1 MKRLHIIL
9 LIITVTMA
17 LFSAYSLAAINQVY
31 KINFEWYS
39 QYKQSFSDNPRVAID
54 EKWSLDKYPDK
65 MTSEIFTDKNGIL
78 GSKDKSVNKNLNID
92 SFNFQKDILLYF
104 TLGEVNS
111 PEYRI
116 KVVDIAQRG
125 NVVEIK
131 VSLNSPAKS
140 DILKDLDFHTYF
152 PSDIIKIS
160 KDAFPIKGKLYFI
173 FKNQAGN
180 KIGEKSCTI

>member
-1 MKRLHIIL
+1 MKKLHIIL

-39 QYKQSFSDNPRVAID
+39 QYQQSFSDNPRVATD
-54 EKWSLDKYPDK
+54 EKWLLDKYPTK
-65 MTSEIFTDKNGIL
+65 MTSEIFTDRASVISDIDKNI
-78 GSKDKSVNKNLNID
+78 NIG
-92 SFNFQKDILLYF
+92 SFNFQKDILLFF
-104 TLGEVNS
+104 TLGEVDS

-116 KVVDIAQRG
+116 KVMDIAQRG

-131 VSLNSPAKS
+131 VSLNSPVKS
-140 DILKDLDFHTYF
+140 DMLEDLDFYTYF

-180 KIGEKSCTI
+180 KIGERSCTI